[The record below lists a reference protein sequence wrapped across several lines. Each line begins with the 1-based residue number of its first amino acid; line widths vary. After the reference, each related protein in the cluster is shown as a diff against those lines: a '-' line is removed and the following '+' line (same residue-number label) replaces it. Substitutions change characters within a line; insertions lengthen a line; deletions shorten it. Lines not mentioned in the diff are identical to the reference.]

1 VRDLFIVTPEV
12 SVPLHLGIDRQ
23 QLDLT
28 ELLVVHGED
37 KEAGGSTRC
46 LETEALAGLRPSG

>member
-1 VRDLFIVTPEV
+1 M
-12 SVPLHLGIDRQ
+12 PLHLGIARQ

-37 KEAGGSTRC
+37 KEASGSTRC
-46 LETEALAGLRPSG
+46 LETKALAGLRPSG